1 MFSLFFPPQAIV
13 YTLLM
18 GPLGVIGAWYSLIL
32 QASTLSIF
40 VVTISLMP
48 HIQRVAYDAILSR
61 ECAND
66 VVLMGKLRRYRKLP
80 IRVRAREY
88 LKAIPDFSIFPF
100 SLLKLLVFF
109 GIYFIPFVGPIIVLF
124 FQSSKRG
131 LKAHARY
138 FELKGFLR
146 SDIRTIH
153 KLNRPAYM
161 GYGVVALWL
170 ELFPFI
176 NMFFMFTNTLGA
188 ALWAV
193 DIEQQE
199 KAVTENVA
207 AATTTATDTN
217 SVNQQ
222 GLVIPVHNEPA
233 TNIPE
238 ATPKTATNTI

>member
-1 MFSLFFPPQAIV
+1 
-13 YTLLM
+13 
-18 GPLGVIGAWYSLIL
+18 
-32 QASTLSIF
+32 
-40 VVTISLMP
+40 
-48 HIQRVAYDAILSR
+48 
-61 ECAND
+61 
-66 VVLMGKLRRYRKLP
+66 
-80 IRVRAREY
+80 
-88 LKAIPDFSIFPF
+88 
-100 SLLKLLVFF
+100 
-109 GIYFIPFVGPIIVLF
+109 
-124 FQSSKRG
+124 
-131 LKAHARY
+131 
-138 FELKGFLR
+138 
-146 SDIRTIH
+146 
-153 KLNRPAYM
+153 M

-170 ELFPFI
+170 ELFSFI

>member
-1 MFSLFFPPQAIV
+1 
-13 YTLLM
+13 
-18 GPLGVIGAWYSLIL
+18 
-32 QASTLSIF
+32 
-40 VVTISLMP
+40 
-48 HIQRVAYDAILSR
+48 
-61 ECAND
+61 
-66 VVLMGKLRRYRKLP
+66 
-80 IRVRAREY
+80 
-88 LKAIPDFSIFPF
+88 
-100 SLLKLLVFF
+100 
-109 GIYFIPFVGPIIVLF
+109 
-124 FQSSKRG
+124 
-131 LKAHARY
+131 
-138 FELKGFLR
+138 
-146 SDIRTIH
+146 
-153 KLNRPAYM
+153 M

-170 ELFPFI
+170 QLFPFI